1 MHILSLSRL
10 HAFWARHPEAE
21 SPLRAWYQVAKQ
33 ARWQRFT
40 DVRTRY
46 RSADQV
52 GKFTVFNI
60 AGNQYRLITV
70 IHFNTGRLYVRHV
83 LTHAEYDRGTWKN
96 E

>member
-10 HAFWARHPEAE
+10 RAFWARHPEAE

-40 DVRTRY
+40 DVRTSY

-83 LTHAEYDRGTWKN
+83 LIHAEYDRGTWKN

>member
-10 HAFWARHPEAE
+10 RAFWARHPEAE

-60 AGNQYRLITV
+60 VGNQYRLITV